1 MLMRNSDI
9 PKEETGLQCCNSTSC
24 MPLKIAQKN
33 LLKIYLDLDQL
44 KRPLKSDYNV
54 QVEWKLHSYEINLDL
69 VHWESHREQSEKSP
83 VSLASVILRP

>member
-54 QVEWKLHSYEINLDL
+54 QVE
-69 VHWESHREQSEKSP
+69 
-83 VSLASVILRP
+83 